1 MFSEWE
7 IMAIYMIL
15 YKWGNVIALQ
25 PLRGWVLGGKNKT
38 KTKYGISILLDLT
51 KIQKIVQA
59 FEVQE
64 FHTRTKKKR
73 RKKINL

>member
-7 IMAIYMIL
+7 IMAIYTIL

-25 PLRGWVLGGKNKT
+25 QLRGWVLSGKKNP
-38 KTKYGISILLDLT
+38 KTKYGISILLGPT

-64 FHTRTKKKR
+64 FPTCTKKR
-73 RKKINL
+73 